1 MITIPQRNL
10 IAKFLFGRSIS
21 GEELLKL
28 SPASFY
34 IGLSEDELTEDGV
47 ITGELTSGGYK
58 RAKVENTYGA
68 NNTFSESANNGV
80 ITNEYKEVRF
90 ERSTEVWPAV
100 KSVFISPNAEPT
112 EGEFAMYIAAVD
124 IQEIPSGVNLYYDKG
139 ALQLSIGAG
148 E

>member
-10 IAKFLFGRSIS
+10 IAEFLFGGRITT
-21 GEELLKL
+21 EKAAKL
-28 SPASFY
+28 SPEKFY
-34 IGLSEDELTEDGV
+34 IGLSSEVLAEDG
-47 ITGELTSGGYK
+47 IIKGELTSGGYK
-58 RAKVENTYGA
+58 RAAIDNNAENFSQA
-68 NNTFSESANNGV
+68 NEGVVTNAN
-80 ITNEYKEVRF
+80 KEIRF
-90 ERSTEVWPAV
+90 EQSTEVWPAV

-124 IQEIPSGVNLYYDKG
+124 IQEVPSGVNLYYDKG